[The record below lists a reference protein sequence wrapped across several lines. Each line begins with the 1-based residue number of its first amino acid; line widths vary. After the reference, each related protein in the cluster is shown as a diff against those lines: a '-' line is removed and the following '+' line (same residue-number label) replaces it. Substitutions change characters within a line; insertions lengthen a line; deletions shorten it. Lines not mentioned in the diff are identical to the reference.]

1 MTEILP
7 ARFRTDLEAAMVA
20 LDELYE
26 AADYDALA
34 WNLVNIGT
42 ALRGLRDLHRA
53 VEDALVEIAPWSGG
67 VLEVDGLPLL
77 ERKGGADRKGWDW
90 VPVRAEVRKALL
102 DPKRNGGEVLTEEQA
117 AAVDATLD
125 LMFEVAP
132 LTASNGPRV
141 KALRNLRLDPD
152 EFAEVKP
159 GRVSVQIHGGTE

>member
-1 MTEILP
+1 VTEILP

-77 ERKGGADRKGWDW
+77 ERKGGADRKAWRWDELR
-90 VPVRAEVRKALL
+90 PELRKALL
-102 DPKRNGGEVLTEEQA
+102 DPERNGGEVLTQEQV
-117 AAVDATLD
+117 AAVDAAMD
-125 LMFEVAP
+125 LLFAVAP
-132 LTASNGPRV
+132 LTASSGPRV
-141 KALRNLRLDPD
+141 KELRSLGLQPD
-152 EFAEVKP
+152 EFCEVKA